1 MWYLISL
8 DNPDVKYTLLTKHT
22 YLIGRKNCDILI
34 AGDAAVSRNHAQIE
48 LVHKETD
55 ITNPEKLPTVSL
67 TDLSKFGTSV
77 NGDKIKNIEL
87 KDGDLVTFGNSST
100 FTLVYEPFIIS
111 SSCLDP
117 PSKKKVREWIC
128 ILGGHMVNDWK
139 KECTLL
145 VMNNISVTIKVVCA
159 LLSLKNIVTPDYLE
173 KYIKFLRGESGKPDP
188 DLFLPVIT
196 ETQVETHEVSFKV
209 VPKRRNIFQGMKFIF
224 LNEKQFKKMNLAVEL
239 GGGLPVLLE
248 EKWQKDTLLVEK
260 GSVVM
265 QCEPNQCTQMMS
277 QDSNNWVLHVQ
288 AFLRKHKKHMI
299 QDAEIG
305 FAVLYCST
313 EKHCNPNTDNG
324 DDPVLRHVPS
334 QSVSNTD
341 VLVANTEVSPDRSP
355 TRVRKKKCETVL
367 DETKFD
373 KQDKTPAKTLMVKQE
388 SSQTKSTSQEQT
400 TDSQRSKRSTKRG
413 RIDEEEVIQEVT
425 TPLKKKVKQEIVT
438 PVQSQN
444 ESRNLRMSQRR
455 SPSPVSRSSPR
466 KQRNISPKNQTTSQ
480 RSPSPKSKRQNKTAG
495 IVKKEII
502 EDSDDEIE
510 SKSKHHV
517 IVDDSDDEF
526 PDFRSKKKPPKQ
538 KSPKTSSAN
547 SDDGFPDF
555 HTKTKGKQPKAASES
570 INVSDSDEEFHVGK
584 PRSSQRKPVK
594 HEASPA
600 PRSKSKHMGDGD
612 ADNNELNN
620 TGANVMRT
628 SKRKTLVEDS
638 EEEIDVQPKGKKRQV
653 IENSDDE
660 FDRLISKKKKPQT
673 SSVADEDNT
682 VSTVTHGT
690 GKFVVPEDKKL
701 NHEEIKTEVAEP
713 QTGFISAAEEN
724 LTRRPTDYVK
734 EEDLPSRCINIQFVD
749 LVARKPNKPK
759 KQSSE
764 GVPEGY
770 VKWKGK
776 LVRSYKKFRKTE
788 NAGANSLPRIIGGSD
803 LIAHTATNRKDL
815 DDWFKEAIQ
824 AESQTNESEKKAQDL
839 FNWEPNKKRSR

>member
-8 DNPDVKYTLLTKHT
+8 DNPDVKYTLLTGHT

-34 AGDAAVSRNHAQIE
+34 AGDAAVSRNHAEIK

-77 NGDKIKNIEL
+77 NGDKIKNTEL

-117 PSKKKVREWIC
+117 PSKKKVKEWIC

-139 KECTLL
+139 KECSLL

-173 KYIKFLRGESGKPDP
+173 KYIKYLRGESGQPDP
-188 DLFLPVIT
+188 DQFLPVIT

-248 EKWQKDTLLVEK
+248 EKWQKDTMLVEK

-313 EKHCNPNTDNG
+313 EKHCNPNKDS
-324 DDPVLRHVPS
+324 DDQVLRHVPS

-355 TRVRKKKCETVL
+355 TRVKKKKCETVL

-373 KQDKTPAKTLMVKQE
+373 KQDKTPAKKIMVKQE
-388 SSQTKSTSQEQT
+388 SSQTKSKAPEQT
-400 TDSQRSKRSTKRG
+400 TDSTRSQRSNKRG
-413 RIDEEEVIQEVT
+413 RIDEEEEIQEV
-425 TPLKKKVKQEIVT
+425 TPLKKKVKQEIDT
-438 PVQSQN
+438 PVRSEN
-444 ESRNLRMSQRR
+444 ESSNRRMSQRR
-455 SPSPVSRSSPR
+455 SPSPVTRSSPR
-466 KQRNISPKNQTTSQ
+466 GQRNISPKSQKTSQ
-480 RSPSPKSKRQNKTAG
+480 RSPSPKSKRQNKSAG

-502 EDSDDEIE
+502 EDSDDETE
-510 SKSKHHV
+510 NKNKHRV
-517 IVDDSDDEF
+517 IVEDSDDEF
-526 PDFRSKKKPPKQ
+526 PDFRSKKKPHKQ

-547 SDDGFPDF
+547 SDSDDGFPSF
-555 HTKTKGKQPKAASES
+555 NTKAKGKQGKAASVS

-612 ADNNELNN
+612 ADNNEQNS
-620 TGANVMRT
+620 TGANLMRT
-628 SKRKTLVEDS
+628 GKRKTLVDDS
-638 EEEIDVQPKGKKRQV
+638 DEEIDVQPKGKKRQV
-653 IENSDDE
+653 TENSDDE
-660 FDRLISKKKKPQT
+660 FDRLTSKKKKPQT
-673 SSVADEDNT
+673 SVGDEDNT
-682 VSTVTHGT
+682 VSPLTHGT
-690 GKFVVPEDKKL
+690 GKFVVPEDKNL
-701 NHEEIKTEVAEP
+701 NREEIKTEVTEQQP
-713 QTGFISAAEEN
+713 GFISAAEEN
-724 LTRRPTDYVK
+724 QNSRPTDYVK

-776 LVRSYKKFRKTE
+776 LVRSFKKFRKTE

-824 AESQTNESEKKAQDL
+824 AESQQNESEKKAQDL